1 MTEIPKTTAGAVYGH
16 GWRQLRRHFG
26 ILLGVTV
33 VLVLLGSAFG
43 AGREPEP
50 GGRDL
55 LRFAYQVFVYGPL
68 CYGGYFVFLEAAR
81 NNRPSFADLF
91 RGFQDY
97 LNVVLANLV
106 VWFIIG
112 FGFLLL
118 IIPGIIFA
126 CKLAFTPYLVMDRK
140 MRAAEAIKESW
151 RLTRGHAW
159 TVFFIG
165 LLAIPLVLAGLV
177 AFGVGVLVS
186 IMWISLALASLYLG
200 VQSLGAENDVS
211 AESGW

>member
-1 MTEIPKTTAGAVYGH
+1 MTEIPETTAGAVYGH

-43 AGREPEP
+43 TSRESGP
-50 GGRDL
+50 GSGNL
-55 LRFAYQVFVYGPL
+55 LRFGYQVFVYGPL

-81 NNRPSFADLF
+81 NNRPTFADLF
-91 RGFQDY
+91 RGFQGY
-97 LNVVLANLV
+97 WNVVLANLV

-126 CKLAFTPYLVMDRK
+126 CKLAFTPYLVMERN
-140 MRAAEAIKESW
+140 MRALEAIKESW

-159 TVFFIG
+159 TVFLIG
-165 LLAIPLVLAGLV
+165 LLAIPIVLAGLL
-177 AFGVGVLVS
+177 AFGVGVIVS

-200 VQSLGAENDVS
+200 VQSLGTENYVS
-211 AESGW
+211 AESRW